1 MTHCNS
7 SDRGFEITSLV
18 NVEKRPHCL
27 SVLPNLFSD
36 LISGDFLWQQVSAY
50 EIQIV

>member
-1 MTHCNS
+1 MTHRNS

-18 NVEKRPHCL
+18 NVEKRPHSL